1 MDYWEY
7 PGAGGDE
14 TFGFFNV
21 GLSLGIPRSAVPEED
36 GSWEVAAGIQHVTR
50 GDGLTAINGTDDDLN
65 LLQDTIRGNRPLPRG
80 PDPSGKMFV
89 SFERRAVVGTA

>member
-65 LLQDTIRGNRPLPRG
+65 LLTGHDPREQALT
-80 PDPSGKMFV
+80 SGARSV
-89 SFERRAVVGTA
+89 W